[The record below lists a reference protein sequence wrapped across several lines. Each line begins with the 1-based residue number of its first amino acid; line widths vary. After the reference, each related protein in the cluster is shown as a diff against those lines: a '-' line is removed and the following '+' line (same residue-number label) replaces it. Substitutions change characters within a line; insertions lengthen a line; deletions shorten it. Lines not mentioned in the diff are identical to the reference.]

1 MMIFLEIGQAGT
13 LKTSSTLFEPWMIGI
28 FMAILVVLAW
38 IRVAAPESF
47 SQLGKGL
54 FNIRVLRQ
62 LIREE
67 GTIAALVSRLLGLCF
82 FLIISLGLYLGM
94 QIFGATTFG
103 LSGFG
108 LYSVLFA
115 GLMAMYAV
123 KLVGIFAIR
132 FILGGDFGLNEMIF
146 NLLAHNNIVGL
157 LSFPLIL
164 LVVVIPAEVH
174 SEALG
179 VTQSLWPKTL
189 LILTAS
195 IVIIAYISRL
205 CRAMI
210 NSVQLRLSSVYIIFY
225 LCTLEFLPL
234 ALLNQAL
241 KG

>member
-1 MMIFLEIGQAGT
+1 MMIFLEIGQVGT
-13 LKTSSTLFEPWMIGI
+13 LKASATLFEPWMIGI
-28 FMAILVVLAW
+28 FLAILVVLAW
-38 IRVAAPESF
+38 IRVASPESF

-82 FLIISLGLYLGM
+82 FLIISLGLYLGI

-164 LVVVIPAEVH
+164 LVVVMPAEVH
-174 SEALG
+174 SEGIG
-179 VTQSLWPKTL
+179 VTQSLWPKIL
-189 LILTAS
+189 LILAAS

>member
-1 MMIFLEIGQAGT
+1 MMTFLEIGQNGA
-13 LKTSSTLFEPWMIGI
+13 LKTSITLFEPWMIGI
-28 FMAILVVLAW
+28 FLAILVVLAW
-38 IRVAAPESF
+38 IRVASPESF
-47 SQLGKGL
+47 FQLGKGL
-54 FNIRVLRQ
+54 FNIRILRQ

-82 FLIISLGLYLGM
+82 FLIIGLGLYLGI
-94 QIFGATTFG
+94 QVFGVTTFG

-123 KLVGIFAIR
+123 KMVGIFAIR
-132 FILGGDFGLNEMIF
+132 FILGGDFGLNELIF
-146 NLLAHNNIVGL
+146 NLLAHNNVVGL

-164 LVVVIPAEVH
+164 LVVVVPADVY
-174 SEALG
+174 SENLG
-179 VTQSLWPKTL
+179 ISQSLWPKTL
-189 LILTAS
+189 LILAAS
-195 IVIIAYISRL
+195 IVIIAYVSRL
-205 CRAMI
+205 SRALI

-234 ALLNQAL
+234 ALLAQAL

>member
-13 LKTSSTLFEPWMIGI
+13 LKTSATLFEPWMIGI
-28 FMAILVVLAW
+28 FLTILVVLAW
-38 IRVAAPESF
+38 IRVASPESF
-47 SQLGKGL
+47 SQLAKGL
-54 FNIRVLRQ
+54 FNIRILRQ

-82 FLIISLGLYLGM
+82 FLIISLGLYLGI
-94 QIFGATTFG
+94 QVFGATTFG

-108 LYSVLFA
+108 LYSVLIG

-146 NLLAHNNIVGL
+146 NLLAHNNVVGL

-164 LVVVIPAEVH
+164 LAVVMPAEVH
-174 SEALG
+174 NEALG
-179 VTQSLWPKTL
+179 INQSLWPKIF
-189 LILTAS
+189 LILASS

-210 NSVQLRLSSVYIIFY
+210 NSVQSRLSSVYIIFY

-241 KG
+241 KS